1 MVQIKDLKERIK
13 GIQGTQKITKAMKSM
28 SLIRLQRAE
37 VRALASRPFIHA
49 ITDIVSH
56 LESDNIYYRG
66 NKSRD
71 ALFVIFTSDRGLCGA
86 FNENLIR
93 QAELAIKERSKTAMP
108 DGRQGKCRL
117 ILIGAKGAAY
127 FKNKG
132 HEIYS
137 TYTHLPPNPTASLSS
152 LVMNDC
158 IKLYLEGKAGEVMLA
173 YNNFKSKLKYEIRIK
188 KMLPLPKKPLTE
200 ARGMRPVFL
209 YEPEKRQLVDSVVQM
224 FLESTV
230 FHSFLDLYAS
240 EYSARLTAMTKATDS
255 ARDMIESL
263 VLELNKTRQAL
274 ITKEILEVISGAEAL
289 AS

>member
-13 GIQGTQKITKAMKSM
+13 GIRGTQKITKAMKSM

-37 VRALASRPFIHA
+37 IRALASRPFIHA

-71 ALFVIFTSDRGLCGA
+71 SLFVIFTSDRGLCGA

-93 QAELAIKERSKTAMP
+93 QAELAIKERSKT
-108 DGRQGKCRL
+108 GKCRL
-117 ILIGAKGAAY
+117 ILIGTKGVAY

-137 TYTHLPPNPTASLSS
+137 MYTHLPPNPTASLSN

-158 IKLYLEGKAGEVMLA
+158 IKLYLEGKAGDVMLA

-188 KMLPLPKKPLTE
+188 QMLPLPKKPLTE

-240 EYSARLTAMTKATDS
+240 EYSARLMAMTKATDS
-255 ARDMIESL
+255 AQEMIESL

-274 ITKEILEVISGAEAL
+274 ITKEILEVMSGAEAL

>member
-1 MVQIKDLKERIK
+1 MVQVKDLRERIK

-28 SLIRLQRAE
+28 SLIKLQRAE
-37 VRALASRPFIHA
+37 IRALASRPFIHA

-56 LESDNIYYRG
+56 LESDNVYYRG

-93 QAELAIKERSKTAMP
+93 QAELAIKERSRT
-108 DGRQGKCRL
+108 GKCRL
-117 ILIGAKGAAY
+117 ILVGAKGVAY

-137 TYTHLPPNPTASLSS
+137 KYTHLPPNPTASLSN
-152 LVMNDC
+152 LVMKDC
-158 IKLYLEGKAGEVMLA
+158 TKLYLEGKAGEVVLV
-173 YNNFKSKLKYEIRIK
+173 YNNFKSKLKYDIRMK
-188 KMLPLPKKPLTE
+188 KMLPLPKKPLIE
-200 ARGMRPVFL
+200 ARGIRPVFL
-209 YEPEKRQLVDSVVQM
+209 YEPEKKLLVDSVVGM

-255 ARDMIESL
+255 AQEMIDRL
-263 VLELNKTRQAL
+263 IQELNKTRQAF
-274 ITKEILEVISGAEAL
+274 ITNEILEIISGAEAL